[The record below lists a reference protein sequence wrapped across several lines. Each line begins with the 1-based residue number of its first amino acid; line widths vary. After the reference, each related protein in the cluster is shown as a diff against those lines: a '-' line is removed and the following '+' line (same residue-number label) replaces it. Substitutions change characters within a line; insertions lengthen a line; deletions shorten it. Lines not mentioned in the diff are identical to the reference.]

1 MDVSLIY
8 VPYDLDEYRVGMGLA
23 PETLKEAGLLE
34 RLQAENIW
42 VKEELETPSDL
53 GDGERMERLGYLAK
67 AISDLVLYAHG
78 NQTLPI
84 VIGGD
89 CLSAI
94 GVCSGLRG
102 CMGEKQFGI
111 AWFDAH
117 GDFNTPD
124 TTLSG
129 YLGGMPLASVC
140 GYGLESLRRAAGLIK
155 PVDAAHVMLLA
166 VRNLDA
172 PEKELLESTAIT
184 CLSPADLDAGK
195 TEPATSAHFGSV
207 AGVYVHLDI
216 DCVDPYY
223 APGVSFN
230 TPYGIS
236 PQQVVAAVNSIK
248 QHSPLTALTLSA
260 INPALDQEGKTI
272 QTGIELLVEILSL
285 P

>member
-1 MDVSLIY
+1 MPGEGFKHNAEKPLAVDLLVVDEVSMLDIILANHLLKALRPGAHLLLVGDVDQLPS
-8 VPYDLDEYRVGMGLA
+8 VG
-23 PETLKEAGLLE
+23 AGDVL
-34 RLQAENIW
+34 RDVIA
-42 VKEELETPSDL
+42 
-53 GDGERMERLGYLAK
+53 
-67 AISDLVLYAHG
+67 SDLVPVTCLTQIFRQAPGSHIISNAHRI
-78 NQTLPI
+78 NQGKLPLFPK
-84 VIGGD
+84 D
-89 CLSAI
+89 S
-94 GVCSGLRG
+94 
-102 CMGEKQFGI
+102 
-111 AWFDAH
+111 H
-117 GDFNTPD
+117 DF
-124 TTLSG
+124 
-129 YLGGMPLASVC
+129 YLFPA
-140 GYGLESLRRAAGLIK
+140 ENAEHA
-155 PVDAAHVMLLA
+155 
-166 VRNLDA
+166 A